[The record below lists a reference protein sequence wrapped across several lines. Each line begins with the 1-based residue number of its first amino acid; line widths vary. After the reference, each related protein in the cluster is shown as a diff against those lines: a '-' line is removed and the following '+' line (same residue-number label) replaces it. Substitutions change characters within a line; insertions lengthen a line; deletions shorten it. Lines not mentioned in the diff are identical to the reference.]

1 MAEVLQ
7 QTVNGVVVGASYALI
22 ASGLTV
28 IFGLMRIV
36 NFAHGEFYMIG
47 AVFMYYLAMSIGLNF
62 FAAIF
67 LSAVLTMVLGIIVD
81 RLVLKP
87 LRNAPMTST
96 TLATIGLSV
105 LLQNLVLVTSGA
117 MPKMINSP
125 FAQAPLEI
133 GSIIISSNRLFAA
146 AVTLIV
152 IVLAD
157 WALNH
162 TSFGRD
168 IRACFQDQDAAALV
182 GISVN
187 KVYAATFT
195 VGAGMAALAGSLLG
209 SIFLVYPTMGETA
222 VSKAFTVVIAGGLEF
237 PRCSRGGAPA
247 GVIEALAAGVS
258 AGYKDAIGFILIVC
272 FLLYQPC
279 PMPGELGRWD
289 RMNSK
294 MLRNG
299 IVVAVLL
306 ALPWVSNSYR
316 LHLIIVSMLY
326 MLTAIGLNLVLG
338 YFGEMSL
345 GQVAFFG
352 TGAYTTAILTLK
364 LGMPMGV
371 SVLAGAVMA
380 SLLGWFVALPVF
392 EGQRSVLRNRH
403 VERCQHTEDTL
414 CELGR
419 AYEWTDGPDR
429 DTHSGSE
436 LGRHGGECV
445 EQDGVLLPH
454 ARLGGHLPP
463 GGEQDDQVA
472 CGQGMDIHP

>member
-1 MAEVLQ
+1 LAEVLQ
-7 QTVNGVVVGASYALI
+7 QTVNGIVVGASYALI

-62 FAAIF
+62 FAAIL
-67 LSAVLTMVLGIIVD
+67 LSVVLTMVVGIIVD
-81 RLVLKP
+81 RLLLKP

-117 MPKMINSP
+117 MPKMIDSP

-133 GSIIISSNRLFAA
+133 GSIIISSNRIFAA

-195 VGAGMAALAGSLLG
+195 IGAGMAALAGSLLG

-222 VSKAFTVVIAGGLEF
+222 VSKAFTVVIVGGLGNF
-237 PRCSRGGAPA
+237 RGAVVVGLLL
-247 GVIEALAAGVS
+247 GVIEALAAGYVS

-272 FLLYQPC
+272 FLLYQP
-279 PMPGELGRWD
+279 LSDAWRV
-289 RMNSK
+289 RK
-294 MLRNG
+294 VR
-299 IVVAVLL
+299 
-306 ALPWVSNSYR
+306 
-316 LHLIIVSMLY
+316 
-326 MLTAIGLNLVLG
+326 
-338 YFGEMSL
+338 
-345 GQVAFFG
+345 
-352 TGAYTTAILTLK
+352 
-364 LGMPMGV
+364 
-371 SVLAGAVMA
+371 
-380 SLLGWFVALPVF
+380 
-392 EGQRSVLRNRH
+392 
-403 VERCQHTEDTL
+403 TE
-414 CELGR
+414 
-419 AYEWTDGPDR
+419 
-429 DTHSGSE
+429 
-436 LGRHGGECV
+436 
-445 EQDGVLLPH
+445 
-454 ARLGGHLPP
+454 
-463 GGEQDDQVA
+463 
-472 CGQGMDIHP
+472 

>member
-22 ASGLTV
+22 ASGMTV

-47 AVFMYYLAMSIGLNF
+47 AVFMYYLAMSIGFNF
-62 FAAIF
+62 FTAIF
-67 LSAVLTMVLGIIVD
+67 LSVVLTMVVGIIVD
-81 RLVLKP
+81 RLLLKP

-133 GSIIISSNRLFAA
+133 GSIMISSNRIFAA

-195 VGAGMAALAGSLLG
+195 IGAGMAALAGSLLG

-222 VSKAFTVVIAGGLEF
+222 VSKAFTVVIVGGLGNF
-237 PRCSRGGAPA
+237 RGAVVVGLLL
-247 GVIEALAAGVS
+247 GVIEALAAGYVS

-272 FLLYQPC
+272 FLLYQP
-279 PMPGELGRWD
+279 LSDAWRV
-289 RMNSK
+289 RK
-294 MLRNG
+294 VR
-299 IVVAVLL
+299 
-306 ALPWVSNSYR
+306 
-316 LHLIIVSMLY
+316 
-326 MLTAIGLNLVLG
+326 
-338 YFGEMSL
+338 
-345 GQVAFFG
+345 
-352 TGAYTTAILTLK
+352 
-364 LGMPMGV
+364 
-371 SVLAGAVMA
+371 
-380 SLLGWFVALPVF
+380 
-392 EGQRSVLRNRH
+392 
-403 VERCQHTEDTL
+403 TE
-414 CELGR
+414 
-419 AYEWTDGPDR
+419 
-429 DTHSGSE
+429 
-436 LGRHGGECV
+436 
-445 EQDGVLLPH
+445 
-454 ARLGGHLPP
+454 
-463 GGEQDDQVA
+463 
-472 CGQGMDIHP
+472 

>member
-7 QTVNGVVVGASYALI
+7 QTVNGIVVGASYALI

-62 FAAIF
+62 FAAIL
-67 LSAVLTMVLGIIVD
+67 LSVVLTMVVGIIVD
-81 RLVLKP
+81 RLLLKP

-117 MPKMINSP
+117 MPKMIDSP

-133 GSIIISSNRLFAA
+133 GSIIISSNRIFAA

-195 VGAGMAALAGSLLG
+195 IGAGMAALAGSLLG

-222 VSKAFTVVIAGGLEF
+222 VSKAFTVVIVGGLGNF
-237 PRCSRGGAPA
+237 RGAVVVGLLL
-247 GVIEALAAGVS
+247 GVIEALAAGYVS

-272 FLLYQPC
+272 FLLYQP
-279 PMPGELGRWD
+279 LSDAWRV
-289 RMNSK
+289 RK
-294 MLRNG
+294 VR
-299 IVVAVLL
+299 
-306 ALPWVSNSYR
+306 
-316 LHLIIVSMLY
+316 
-326 MLTAIGLNLVLG
+326 
-338 YFGEMSL
+338 
-345 GQVAFFG
+345 
-352 TGAYTTAILTLK
+352 
-364 LGMPMGV
+364 
-371 SVLAGAVMA
+371 
-380 SLLGWFVALPVF
+380 
-392 EGQRSVLRNRH
+392 
-403 VERCQHTEDTL
+403 TE
-414 CELGR
+414 
-419 AYEWTDGPDR
+419 
-429 DTHSGSE
+429 
-436 LGRHGGECV
+436 
-445 EQDGVLLPH
+445 
-454 ARLGGHLPP
+454 
-463 GGEQDDQVA
+463 
-472 CGQGMDIHP
+472 

>member
-222 VSKAFTVVIAGGLEF
+222 VSKAFTVVIVGGLGNF
-237 PRCSRGGAPA
+237 RGAVVVGLLL
-247 GVIEALAAGVS
+247 GVIEALAAGYVS

-272 FLLYQPC
+272 FLLYQP
-279 PMPGELGRWD
+279 LSDAWRV
-289 RMNSK
+289 RK
-294 MLRNG
+294 VR
-299 IVVAVLL
+299 
-306 ALPWVSNSYR
+306 
-316 LHLIIVSMLY
+316 
-326 MLTAIGLNLVLG
+326 
-338 YFGEMSL
+338 
-345 GQVAFFG
+345 
-352 TGAYTTAILTLK
+352 
-364 LGMPMGV
+364 
-371 SVLAGAVMA
+371 
-380 SLLGWFVALPVF
+380 
-392 EGQRSVLRNRH
+392 
-403 VERCQHTEDTL
+403 TE
-414 CELGR
+414 
-419 AYEWTDGPDR
+419 
-429 DTHSGSE
+429 
-436 LGRHGGECV
+436 
-445 EQDGVLLPH
+445 
-454 ARLGGHLPP
+454 
-463 GGEQDDQVA
+463 
-472 CGQGMDIHP
+472 

>member
-22 ASGLTV
+22 ASGMTV

-67 LSAVLTMVLGIIVD
+67 LSVVLTMVVGIIVD
-81 RLVLKP
+81 RLLLRP

-133 GSIIISSNRLFAA
+133 GSIIISSNRIFAA

-168 IRACFQDQDAAALV
+168 IRACFQDRDAAALV

-195 VGAGMAALAGSLLG
+195 IGAGMAALAGSLLG

-222 VSKAFTVVIAGGLEF
+222 VSKAFTVVIVGGLGNF
-237 PRCSRGGAPA
+237 RGAVVVGLLL
-247 GVIEALAAGVS
+247 GVIEALAAGYVS

-272 FLLYQPC
+272 FLLYQP
-279 PMPGELGRWD
+279 LSDAWRV
-289 RMNSK
+289 RK
-294 MLRNG
+294 VR
-299 IVVAVLL
+299 
-306 ALPWVSNSYR
+306 
-316 LHLIIVSMLY
+316 
-326 MLTAIGLNLVLG
+326 
-338 YFGEMSL
+338 
-345 GQVAFFG
+345 
-352 TGAYTTAILTLK
+352 
-364 LGMPMGV
+364 
-371 SVLAGAVMA
+371 
-380 SLLGWFVALPVF
+380 
-392 EGQRSVLRNRH
+392 
-403 VERCQHTEDTL
+403 TE
-414 CELGR
+414 
-419 AYEWTDGPDR
+419 
-429 DTHSGSE
+429 
-436 LGRHGGECV
+436 
-445 EQDGVLLPH
+445 
-454 ARLGGHLPP
+454 
-463 GGEQDDQVA
+463 
-472 CGQGMDIHP
+472 